1 MIRTHY
7 FRATQPKSLLDDC
20 NRESGRIYTNTM
32 VEHWRIYNKKGVWLR
47 PATNERYDDFLHP
60 ETTLHAHSRD
70 AAQQGFTKACKT
82 TRTLRKAGMSEARFP
97 HRRKYYR
104 TTTWK
109 NTGIRVKGS
118 VALLAR
124 ARGLD
129 PVRVELPTELLGCE
143 FVEARLVFNRKA
155 SKYEWHFV
163 VDDGVEPTMRVEG
176 CTVAVDM
183 GEIHP
188 AACTNGVDSLV
199 VSCRELRATGQGL
212 AKSIAALDT
221 RKARCKRGSR
231 RFKRFAKAKAK
242 ARTRKEHKQ
251 RDMLH
256 KVSRAVVDYAEQSN
270 AKKIVIGDVR
280 DIADGIDKGKAHNQ
294 KMSLWPH
301 GKLRSYI
308 EYKAL
313 ALGIATVLQEESYT
327 SQTCPCCGK
336 RYKPRGRV
344 YRCSRC
350 GWSGHRDGQVGA
362 PNILSK
368 YLYGECGRVLIQNQP
383 KYRHPFRRESVAM
396 RTPCK

>member
-1 MIRTHY
+1 
-7 FRATQPKSLLDDC
+7 
-20 NRESGRIYTNTM
+20 
-32 VEHWRIYNKKGVWLR
+32 
-47 PATNERYDDFLHP
+47 
-60 ETTLHAHSRD
+60 
-70 AAQQGFTKACKT
+70 
-82 TRTLRKAGMSEARFP
+82 
-97 HRRKYYR
+97 
-104 TTTWK
+104 
-109 NTGIRVKGS
+109 
-118 VALLAR
+118 
-124 ARGLD
+124 
-129 PVRVELPTELLGCE
+129 
-143 FVEARLVFNRKA
+143 
-155 SKYEWHFV
+155 
-163 VDDGVEPTMRVEG
+163 MRVEG
-176 CTVAVDM
+176 CSVAVDM